1 MSAITAPDLAKA
13 IAGVVRAEFAKR
25 RIPKKELAVVLER
38 SLPTA
43 YGRINGT
50 LDWPAKD
57 IERVADYLGMSRQR
71 LFELAEDTTH
81 LPHDEVERSLPVDP
95 WAQPAR
101 TRERVA

>member
-1 MSAITAPDLAKA
+1 MSAITAPDIAKA

-25 RIPKKELAVVLER
+25 RIPKKDLAVVLER

-57 IERVADYLGMSRQR
+57 IERVADFLGMSRQR
-71 LFELAEDTTH
+71 LFELAEDTNH

-95 WAQPAR
+95 WEPTSRAHRRSA
-101 TRERVA
+101 